1 MFSFK
6 RFFKLL
12 FEALSGMFCF
22 VSINSTSTIVE
33 DISLIR
39 FCFFVNICALTL
51 IGLLLYGSCN
61 LLSPNSLKA
70 FSNSSDSLSW
80 LSPANI
86 ICNGIVFPLIP
97 KSSNISPLLK
107 LLSLFLLLFK
117 MIVNYLLLFYL
128 LLLLSFHNV

>member
-22 VSINSTSTIVE
+22 VSINSTSIIVE

-39 FCFFVNICALTL
+39 FCFLVNVCALTL

-86 ICNGIVFPLIP
+86 ICSGIVFPLIP

-107 LLSLFLLLFK
+107 SLSLFLLLFK
-117 MIVNYLLLFYL
+117 KDNELSSSFLLTIVVRFP
-128 LLLLSFHNV
+128 